1 MQLKVGGTSWGV
13 RDLKCASK
21 LGEIGLLLG
30 SNQLV
35 GGPLDLMCQVNWFNS
50 FLIFILLIFL
60 FLFRL

>member
-35 GGPLDLMCQVNWFNS
+35 GGPLDLMCQVKLA
-50 FLIFILLIFL
+50 LIHF
-60 FLFRL
+60 